1 MLDATI
7 AYSDEPA
14 ANLFTWWCG
23 KSQTVSVYWRVVEFT
38 PDQDEASFRAELF
51 ELWKEKDQLLEYY
64 LKHNHFPSNNNQG
77 EAKW

>member
-14 ANLFTWWCG
+14 ANLITWWCG
-23 KSQTVSVYWRVVEFT
+23 KSQKVAVYWRVIEFT

-64 LKHNHFPSNNNQG
+64 NQHNHFPSNNNQG